1 MLVVDSD
8 RGRQVVV
15 HADQQAH
22 RAGVR
27 PGMTL
32 AHARALL
39 PSDTRVE
46 SHDPL
51 RDQQTLTALGR
62 WAIRFTPVVA
72 PDPPDGLLLDTTG
85 CAHLFGGEKA
95 MVRQIIEAVRQLG
108 FTSRVALA
116 PSIGASWALAR
127 FSGRSLVIVG
137 AAELTEALN
146 PLPIAALRIDE
157 PTITALHRV
166 GIHRTDQLLALPRAS
181 LRSRFGELLLLRI
194 DQAFGEAF
202 ETFQPLRPQAPLEV
216 TQDFDGP
223 VKQLEAVQQATR
235 DLIDALADRLAQRE
249 AGTARLELEVK
260 RVEAT
265 DLTETLSLSRPSRNA
280 KHLWKL
286 MAPRVEK
293 LNLGYG
299 LDRLTLR
306 AERTGSLSHDQTEAW
321 PTDTNSGDDQLDQS
335 VAGLVDQL
343 TERFGAQR
351 VQKAVAAETYVPER
365 AFRFQPVHKAAS
377 HSVRASAVN
386 ADRPSVVLDKPQKV
400 EVVLLS
406 PDGPVVSMN
415 RNGETSR
422 IITSIG
428 PERITPRWWLTLP
441 GRSPR
446 PRDYFK
452 VQDEHGQ
459 WWWLYRK
466 AGTSKWFVHGIWC

>member
-15 HADQQAH
+15 HLDQQAH

-46 SHDPL
+46 THDPL

-62 WAIRFTPVVA
+62 WAMRFTPVVA

-108 FTSRVALA
+108 FTSRVALT

-127 FSGRSLVIVG
+127 FAGRSPVIVEE
-137 AAELTEALN
+137 AELPEALN

-157 PTITALHRV
+157 PTITALQRV
-166 GIHRTDQLLALPRAS
+166 GIHRIDQLLALARSS
-181 LRSRFGELLLLRI
+181 LRARFGELLLLRI

-223 VKQLEAVQQATR
+223 VKQLEAVQEATR
-235 DLIDALADRLAQRE
+235 DLIDALADRLEQRE
-249 AGTARLELEVK
+249 SGVARLRLEVK

-286 MAPRVEK
+286 FAPRIEK

-299 LDRLTLR
+299 IDRLTLR
-306 AERTGSLSHDQTEAW
+306 AERTASLPHDQTEAW
-321 PTDTNSGDDQLDQS
+321 PTDTSSGDGQLDES

-343 TERFGAQR
+343 TERLGAQC
-351 VQKAVAAETYVPER
+351 VQKAIPADTYVPER
-365 AFRFQPVHKAAS
+365 AFRFQPVHKVAS
-377 HSVRASAVN
+377 RSVPSAVN

-406 PDGPVVSMN
+406 PDGPVVSVN

-422 IITSIG
+422 IVTSIG

-452 VQDEHGQ
+452 VQDEAGQ